1 MGILPIKYLSP
12 KLSNFPP
19 LTAKIRWSEG
29 LYALHPPRSSV
40 RDETADKVKQRLR
53 RSPSKQKAKALFV
66 SNQKLRRSSK
76 VASTIRSLYLI
87 PAQTFSEVRKLQRAA
102 KEIWRPLRTFCT
114 AFLLLRRHPPP
125 ISTLQSFISF
135 PKGFCHFDF
144 PIFAFS
150 IHTWEK
156 QRRLPIRDGA
166 DKGLGRNRISNYM
179 KRPVLNR
186 FFVFKAIK
194 IQTFKNRGFFIKPGL
209 LTI

>member
-1 MGILPIKYLSP
+1 MHCICRVLQSVTRRPTKSSSASDEAPQSRKP
-12 KLSNFPP
+12 KHCSFQ
-19 LTAKIRWSEG
+19 TKSCG
-29 LYALHPPRSSV
+29 G
-40 RDETADKVKQRLR
+40 RD
-53 RSPSKQKAKALFV
+53 
-66 SNQKLRRSSK
+66 RSSK

-166 DKGLGRNRISNYM
+166 DKGFGRNRISSYK